1 MVAVLIEHFQSCSD
15 VVLHNHVMR
24 GRMYQNNPYAWEG
37 TAKVAV
43 GTFTLAS
50 LTYLGLRSDN

>member
-1 MVAVLIEHFQSCSD
+1 MVAVLIEHFQSCLD

-24 GRMYQNNPYAWEG
+24 GPMYQSNPYAWES

-43 GTFTLAS
+43 GTFTLAA